1 MIGLFIKCTLIQDY
15 KNNVNTMHLCI
26 QMDKVQCKSCSTFLK
41 KTEAIISVDY
51 SQKKTYYYCCDWC
64 LQYHNS
70 LIHIQSKL

>member
-1 MIGLFIKCTLIQDY
+1 
-15 KNNVNTMHLCI
+15 
-26 QMDKVQCKSCSTFLK
+26 MDKVQCKSCSTFLK